1 MKKTSFRIFVVCLI
15 ASLLIC
21 VGFLIVSFKFDNNK
35 KISVKQVENPIM
47 FFTVESCVNK
57 YINLII
63 AQDSEAL
70 YNVIDSKYKKENE
83 ITIDNVLSVN
93 KYLNGNYS
101 FIATS
106 MLEDKEEKNKYYVKG
121 YLIAESMN
129 TEYFSNEK
137 IEYSLIVKLDINN
150 YTYSVILDEVGEYF
164 EQVWFN
170 KTNYNLCNYHGIFCN
185 WYSYY
190 EKIFC

>member
-164 EQVWFN
+164 EQV
-170 KTNYNLCNYHGIFCN
+170 
-185 WYSYY
+185 
-190 EKIFC
+190 

>member
-101 FIATS
+101 FIATE
-106 MLEDKEEKNKYYVKG
+106 MLEDKEEKYKYYVKG
-121 YLIAESMN
+121 NLMSESMGD
-129 TEYFSNEK
+129 EHK
-137 IEYSLIVKLDINN
+137 IEYSLIVKLDMKN
-150 YTYSVILDEVGEYF
+150 YTYSVILGEVGEYF
-164 EQVWFN
+164 EQV
-170 KTNYNLCNYHGIFCN
+170 
-185 WYSYY
+185 
-190 EKIFC
+190 